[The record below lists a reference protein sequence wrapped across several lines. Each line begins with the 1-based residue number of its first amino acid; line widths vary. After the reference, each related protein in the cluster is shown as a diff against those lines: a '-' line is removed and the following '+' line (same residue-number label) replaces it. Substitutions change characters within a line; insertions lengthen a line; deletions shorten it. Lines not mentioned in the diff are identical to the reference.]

1 MRGYDGKTTK
11 NNISDEFSFEFGAQ
25 GEFRSDFDAAA
36 VKLYK
41 ALGDLDKSN
50 AKDLKETKPSDH
62 DMMPQISQYFSD
74 CVLKDDKL
82 IWQYADSVI
91 TEHLEKQ
98 VSTDQDQNLLTEQL
112 KESKKSN
119 SIQTA
124 LRKAIK
130 NMIRQQEEFTI
141 CVFGESG

>member
-62 DMMPQISQYFSD
+62 DMMPQIS
-74 CVLKDDKL
+74 
-82 IWQYADSVI
+82 
-91 TEHLEKQ
+91 
-98 VSTDQDQNLLTEQL
+98 
-112 KESKKSN
+112 
-119 SIQTA
+119 
-124 LRKAIK
+124 
-130 NMIRQQEEFTI
+130 
-141 CVFGESG
+141 